1 MDSYN
6 LLFKKS
12 AEKELRSIPK
22 TFLEKIVQKIGT
34 LSQHPRPFGVQVLR
48 GDERYYRLRQGDY
61 RIVYEIDDAVKKI
74 TIIKIGHR
82 REVYD

>member
-22 TFLEKIVQKIGT
+22 IFLIKIIQKIEP
-34 LSQHPRPFGVQVLR
+34 LAHHPRPFGVQVLR
-48 GDERYYRLRQGDY
+48 GDDRYYRLRQGDY
-61 RIVYEIDDAVKKI
+61 RIVYEIDDAMKKI

>member
-6 LLFKKS
+6 LSFKKS
-12 AEKELRSIPK
+12 AEKELRRVPK
-22 TFLEKIVQKIGT
+22 PYLEKILSKIANLAG
-34 LSQHPRPFGVQVLR
+34 QPRPTGTQMLR
-48 GDERYYRLRQGDY
+48 GDEQYYRLRQGDY
-61 RIVYEIDDAVKKI
+61 RIVYEIDDTQRTI

>member
-6 LLFKKS
+6 LSFKKS
-12 AEKELRSIPK
+12 AEKELRRVPK
-22 TFLEKIVQKIGT
+22 PYLEKILSKIANLAG
-34 LSQHPRPFGVQVLR
+34 QPRPTGTQMLR
-48 GDERYYRLRQGDY
+48 GDEQHYRLRQGDY
-61 RIVYEIDDAVKKI
+61 RVVYEIDDTQRRI